1 MLRWLVVIGLAILL
15 AGCGEEGSAGTADTA
30 AKPPEPEPKL
40 REVPMTLDGTFG
52 PENAAIPMAI
62 QEGYFEDAGLNLH
75 AMVPSPPS
83 RPVKYVIER
92 VVDVAVSHEPQVVMA
107 QASGRPVVALGSL
120 VPEPTMAMIWLRESK
135 IDGVAD
141 LKGKTIAIPGVPFQ
155 EKLLEAVLAR
165 AGLTLAD
172 VKLEEVEHKLLPA
185 LVSGRADAIFGGSGN
200 VEGEE
205 LEVRGLKP
213 VVTPVTK
220 LGVPSYDELVVIAR
234 PDAVAKDPEL
244 YRRIM
249 AAIRR
254 GTAAAIADPKGATE
268 AIVTG
273 LDGEGYPVNRRAIEA
288 GLAATLPLLAPA
300 EPIDRKQKSDLAGW
314 MREEGLLTD

>member
-1 MLRWLVVIGLAILL
+1 MLGWLMVVGLAILL
-15 AGCGEEGSAGTADTA
+15 AGCGGGSSAETADTT
-30 AKPPEPEPKL
+30 AKPPPKPKL
-40 REVPMTLDGTFG
+40 REVPMTIDGTFG

-62 QEGYFEDAGLNLH
+62 QEGYFEDVGLNLH

-92 VVDVAVSHEPQVVMA
+92 IVDVAVSHEPQVVMA

-120 VPEPTMAMIWLRESK
+120 VAEPTMAMIWLRESK

-141 LKGKTIAIPGVPFQ
+141 LKGKTIAIPGATFQ
-155 EKLLEAVLAR
+155 EKLLEAVLR
-165 AGLTLAD
+165 QAGLTLAD
-172 VKLEEVEHKLLPA
+172 VKLDVVEHKLLPA

-200 VEGEE
+200 VEGVE

-213 VVTPVTK
+213 VVTPVTE

-254 GTAAAIADPKGATE
+254 GTAAAIADPEGATE
-268 AIVTG
+268 AIITG

-288 GLAATLPLLAPA
+288 GLAATSPLLVPG
-300 EPIDRKQKSDLAGW
+300 EPIDRKQKRELADW
-314 MREEGLLTD
+314 MRKEGLLAE

>member
-1 MLRWLVVIGLAILL
+1 MLRWLVVVGLAILL
-15 AGCGEEGSAGTADTA
+15 AGCGEGSSADTADTN
-30 AKPPEPEPKL
+30 AKPPPEPKL

-62 QEGYFEDAGLNLH
+62 QEGYFEDVGLNLH

-120 VPEPTMAMIWLRESK
+120 VAEPTMAMIWLQESK

-141 LKGKTIAIPGVPFQ
+141 LKGKTIAIPGAPFQ
-155 EKLLEAVLAR
+155 EKLLEAVLR
-165 AGLTLAD
+165 QAGLTLAD
-172 VKLEEVEHKLLPA
+172 VKLDVVEHKLLPA

-213 VVTPVTK
+213 VVTPVTE

-254 GTAAAIADPKGATE
+254 GTAAAIADPEGATE
-268 AIVTG
+268 AIITG

-288 GLAATLPLLAPA
+288 GLAATSPLLTPG
-300 EPIDRKQKSDLAGW
+300 ERLDRKQKSELADW
-314 MREEGLLTD
+314 MRREGLLTG